1 MKPIKKIF
9 RLVVVVFISIFLA
22 GKAKAQTLPEP
33 DFTTIKEWYNIIKWT
48 YDHSGQINIIVSP
61 KNDGPQT
68 HRFFIMRYFDEDGL
82 DIVDTHY
89 TQIIGLG
96 YNTAPGQ
103 NEKVYA
109 GAPEEYKLKKVTSV
123 AIYRILEDGSIV
135 PQAAPAKKNR
145 TSSNTVPQPDKKE
158 LPKTNTT
165 TTDNGNCSFEVQPQ
179 SKAGTP
185 FSTGLMK
192 SLIYERYSF
201 QVNTG
206 GLSSPS
212 KIGVTYLNL
221 QPGAAYTNGSG
232 ANRSQNGAPPNATIF
247 PFTAKYIVC
256 KQFSNA
262 TTRTQYECKFVA
274 FKANNGN
281 WDNAVD
287 GVPKITFL

>member
-1 MKPIKKIF
+1 MSTIKKYS
-9 RLVVVVFISIFLA
+9 RLITVTLISLFLF
-22 GKAKAQTLPEP
+22 GNVKAQTLPEP
-33 DFTTIKEWYNIIKWT
+33 DFTTIKEWYDIIKWS
-48 YDHSGQINIIVSP
+48 YDHTGQINIIVSP
-61 KNDGPQT
+61 KNQGPQT
-68 HRFFIMRYFDEDGL
+68 HRIFLMRYFDEDGL

-89 TQIIGLG
+89 TQVIGLG
-96 YNTAPGQ
+96 YNTQPGQ

-123 AIYRILEDGSIV
+123 AIYRMLEDGSIV
-135 PQAAPAKKNR
+135 PQAAPTKNNR
-145 TSSNTVPQPDKKE
+145 AATNTRQQQDKK
-158 LPKTNTT
+158 LPVQTNMKTVN
-165 TTDNGNCSFEVQPQ
+165 NGSCSFEAQPQ
-179 SKAGTP
+179 SKASTP
-185 FSTGLMK
+185 FSMGLMK

-206 GLSSPS
+206 GLSSPN

-221 QPGAAYTNGSG
+221 QQGASYKNGG
-232 ANRSQNGAPPNATIF
+232 GVNRSQNGAPPNAIIY
-247 PFTAKYIVC
+247 PFNAKYIVC

-287 GVPKITFL
+287 GVPQITSL